1 MVKKR
6 LGRGLDALL
15 GQGNDSEANTIDN
28 NNNSLKKVKIEL
40 LRAGQYQP
48 RKAFNQEK
56 LQELADSIKAQGLI
70 QPIVVRPSPGGFFE
84 ILAGE
89 RRLRAAKLA
98 GLKLVS
104 VIVEEVSDRDAM
116 SLALIE
122 NIQREDLS
130 AIEEAAALDRLVK
143 EFQMSHD
150 EIAKA
155 VGRSRAS
162 VSNLIRLLG
171 LPAEVKSM
179 IAKNMLEM
187 GHARALLG
195 LDDNMVI
202 NYARKIVAES
212 MSVRKVE
219 SIINNL
225 KSDQKAHK
233 KGNVAEKN
241 TDLEIVERELSDYF
255 QSKVFLSVGRKG
267 SGKIVIHFSDHNELD
282 GLLEKC
288 GRSPK

>member
-15 GQGNDSEANTIDN
+15 GQGDNAEVNKIDN
-28 NNNSLKKVKIEL
+28 DNSSLKKVKIEL

-98 GLKLVS
+98 GLKFVS
-104 VIVEEVSDRDAM
+104 VIIEEASDREAM

-122 NIQREDLS
+122 NIQREDLT

-143 EFQMSHD
+143 EFEMSHD
-150 EIAKA
+150 DIAKA

-171 LPAEVKSM
+171 LPSEVKSM
-179 IAKNMLEM
+179 IAQNMLEM

-202 NYARKIVAES
+202 HYAHKIIAES
-212 MSVRKVE
+212 MSVRQVE
-219 SIINNL
+219 SVISNF
-225 KSDQKAHK
+225 KSGQKADRK
-233 KGNVAEKN
+233 RDVVKKN
-241 TDLEIVERELSDYF
+241 TDLELIERELSDYF
-255 QSKVFLSVGRKG
+255 QSKVSLSVGRKG
-267 SGKIVIHFSDHNELD
+267 SGKIVINFSDYNELD
-282 GLLEKC
+282 GLLIKC
-288 GRSPK
+288 RRSPN

>member
-48 RKAFNQEK
+48 RKVFNQEK

>member
-15 GQGNDSEANTIDN
+15 GQGDNAEVNKIDN
-28 NNNSLKKVKIEL
+28 DNSSLKKVKIEL

-98 GLKLVS
+98 GLKFVS
-104 VIVEEVSDRDAM
+104 VIIEEASDREAM

-122 NIQREDLS
+122 NIQREDLT

-143 EFQMSHD
+143 EFEMSHD
-150 EIAKA
+150 DIAKA

-171 LPAEVKSM
+171 LPSEVKSM
-179 IAKNMLEM
+179 IAQNMLEM

-202 NYARKIVAES
+202 HYAHKIIAES
-212 MSVRKVE
+212 MSVRQVE
-219 SIINNL
+219 SVINNF
-225 KSDQKAHK
+225 KSGQKADRK
-233 KGNVAEKN
+233 RDVVKKN
-241 TDLEIVERELSDYF
+241 TDLELIERELSDYF
-255 QSKVFLSVGRKG
+255 QSKVSLSVGRKG
-267 SGKIVIHFSDHNELD
+267 SGKIVINFSDYNELD
-282 GLLEKC
+282 GLLIKC
-288 GRSPK
+288 RRSPN

>member
-15 GQGNDSEANTIDN
+15 GQGNNSDANQIDN
-28 NNNSLKKVKIEL
+28 DSGSFKKVKIEL

-48 RKAFNQEK
+48 RKEFNQDK

-70 QPIVVRPSPGGFFE
+70 QPIVVRPSPGGCYE

-98 GLKLVS
+98 GLKMIS
-104 VIVEEVSDRDAM
+104 VIIEEVSDRDAM

-130 AIEEAAALDRLVK
+130 AIEEAAALDRLVR
-143 EFQMSHD
+143 EFGMSHD
-150 EIAKA
+150 DIAKA
-155 VGRSRAS
+155 VGRSRTS

-171 LPAEVKSM
+171 LPSEVKSM
-179 IAKNMLEM
+179 IVQNMLEM

-195 LDDNMVI
+195 LDEKMI
-202 NYARKIVAES
+202 IYYAHKIIAEK
-212 MSVRKVE
+212 MSVRQVE
-219 SIINNL
+219 SIISNL
-225 KSDQKAHK
+225 KSDLKAHK
-233 KGNVAEKN
+233 KGKVTEKN
-241 TDLEIVERELSDYF
+241 SDLEIIERELSDYF
-255 QSKVFLSVGRKG
+255 QSKVSLSVGRKG
-267 SGKIVIHFSDHNELD
+267 NGKMVVNFSDHDELD

-288 GRSPK
+288 RRFTT

>member
-15 GQGNDSEANTIDN
+15 GQGDNAEVDKIDN
-28 NNNSLKKVKIEL
+28 DHSSLKKVKIEL

-98 GLKLVS
+98 GLKFVS
-104 VIVEEVSDRDAM
+104 VIIEEASDREAL

-122 NIQREDLS
+122 NIQREDLT

-143 EFQMSHD
+143 EFEMSHD
-150 EIAKA
+150 DIAKA

-171 LPAEVKSM
+171 LPSEVKSM
-179 IAKNMLEM
+179 IAQNMLEM

-202 NYARKIVAES
+202 HYAHKIIAES
-212 MSVRKVE
+212 MSVRQVE
-219 SIINNL
+219 SVISNF
-225 KSDQKAHK
+225 KSAKKADRK
-233 KGNVAEKN
+233 RDVVKKN
-241 TDLEIVERELSDYF
+241 TDLELIERELSDYF
-255 QSKVFLSVGRKG
+255 QSKVSLNVGRKG
-267 SGKIVIHFSDHNELD
+267 SGKIVINFSDYDELD
-282 GLLEKC
+282 GLLIKC
-288 GRSPK
+288 RRSPN

>member
-225 KSDQKAHK
+225 KSDRKAHK
-233 KGNVAEKN
+233 KVNVAEKN

>member
-15 GQGNDSEANTIDN
+15 GQGNDSQANKIDN

-104 VIVEEVSDRDAM
+104 VIVEEVSDMDAM

-130 AIEEAAALDRLVK
+130 AIEEAVALDRLAK
-143 EFQMSHD
+143 EFEMSHD

-171 LPAEVKSM
+171 LPSEVKSM
-179 IAKNMLEM
+179 IAQNMLEM

-202 NYARKIVAES
+202 YYARKIVAES

-225 KSDQKAHK
+225 KSDRKAHK
-233 KGNVAEKN
+233 KGNIAEKN
-241 TDLEIVERELSDYF
+241 TDLEIIERELSDYF

-282 GLLEKC
+282 GLLKKC

>member
-15 GQGNDSEANTIDN
+15 SQGSDSVSSKIDN
-28 NNNSLKKVKIEL
+28 DNNLLKKVKIEL

-48 RKAFNQEK
+48 RKEFNQEK
-56 LQELADSIKAQGLI
+56 LQELADSIRAQGLI

-104 VIVEEVSDRDAM
+104 VIIEEASDREAM

-122 NIQREDLS
+122 NIQREDLN
-130 AIEEAAALDRLVK
+130 AIEEAAAFERLVK
-143 EFQMSHD
+143 EFEMSHD
-150 EIAKA
+150 DIAKA
-155 VGRSRAS
+155 VGKSRAS
-162 VSNLIRLLG
+162 ISNHIRLLG
-171 LPAEVKSM
+171 LPLEVKSM
-179 IAKNMLEM
+179 MTQSLLEM

-195 LDDNMVI
+195 LEDKMVI
-202 NYARKIVAES
+202 QLAQKIVSEN
-212 MSVRKVE
+212 MSVRQVE
-219 SIINNL
+219 AMISNL
-225 KSDQKAHK
+225 KNEQKANGK
-233 KGNVAEKN
+233 LNLAKKN
-241 TDLEIVERELSDYF
+241 TDLDIIERELSDYF
-255 QSKVFLSVGRKG
+255 QSKVSLVIGRNG
-267 SGKIVIHFSDHNELD
+267 SGKIVINFSGHDELD

-288 GRSPK
+288 RRSPL

>member
-15 GQGNDSEANTIDN
+15 GQGNDSEVNKIDN
-28 NNNSLKKVKIEL
+28 DNNSLKKVKIEL

-56 LQELADSIKAQGLI
+56 LQELADSIKTQGLI

-98 GLKLVS
+98 GLKFVS
-104 VIVEEVSDRDAM
+104 VIIEEVSDRGAM

-143 EFQMSHD
+143 EFEMSHD

-179 IAKNMLEM
+179 IAQNMLEM

-195 LDDNMVI
+195 LDENMVI

-212 MSVRKVE
+212 MSVRQVE
-219 SIINNL
+219 SIISNL
-225 KSDQKAHK
+225 KSDRKVHK
-233 KGNVAEKN
+233 KGNLAEKN
-241 TDLEIVERELSDYF
+241 TDLEIIERELSDYF

-267 SGKIVIHFSDHNELD
+267 SGKIVIQFSDHNELD

-288 GRSPK
+288 RRSPE

>member
-15 GQGNDSEANTIDN
+15 GQGDNAEVNKIDN
-28 NNNSLKKVKIEL
+28 DNSSLKKVKIEL

-98 GLKLVS
+98 GLKFVS
-104 VIVEEVSDRDAM
+104 VIIEEASDREAM

-122 NIQREDLS
+122 NIQREDLT

-143 EFQMSHD
+143 EFEMSHD
-150 EIAKA
+150 DIAKA

-171 LPAEVKSM
+171 LPSEVKSM
-179 IAKNMLEM
+179 IAQNMLEM

-202 NYARKIVAES
+202 HYAHKIIAES
-212 MSVRKVE
+212 MSVRQVE
-219 SIINNL
+219 SVISNF
-225 KSDQKAHK
+225 KSGQKADRK
-233 KGNVAEKN
+233 RDVVKKN
-241 TDLEIVERELSDYF
+241 TVLELIERELSDYF
-255 QSKVFLSVGRKG
+255 QSKVSPSVGRKG
-267 SGKIVIHFSDHNELD
+267 SGKIVINFSDYNELD
-282 GLLEKC
+282 GLLIKC
-288 GRSPK
+288 RRSPN

>member
-15 GQGNDSEANTIDN
+15 SQGSDSVSSKIDNDSNL
-28 NNNSLKKVKIEL
+28 LKKVKIEL

-48 RKAFNQEK
+48 RKEFNQEK
-56 LQELADSIKAQGLI
+56 LQELADSIRAQGLI
-70 QPIVVRPSPGGFFE
+70 QPIIVRPSPGGFFE

-104 VIVEEVSDRDAM
+104 VIIEEASDREAM

-122 NIQREDLS
+122 NIQREDLNV
-130 AIEEAAALDRLVK
+130 IEEAAAFERLVK
-143 EFQMSHD
+143 EFEMSHD
-150 EIAKA
+150 DIAKA

-171 LPAEVKSM
+171 LPSEVKSM
-179 IAKNMLEM
+179 IAQNMLEM

-202 NYARKIVAES
+202 HYAHKIIAES
-212 MSVRKVE
+212 MSVRQVE
-219 SIINNL
+219 SVISNF
-225 KSDQKAHK
+225 KSGQKADRK
-233 KGNVAEKN
+233 RDVVKKN
-241 TDLEIVERELSDYF
+241 TDLELIERELSDYF
-255 QSKVFLSVGRKG
+255 QSKVSLVIGRNG
-267 SGKIVIHFSDHNELD
+267 SGKIVINFSGHDELD
-282 GLLEKC
+282 GLLDKC
-288 GRSPK
+288 RHSPL

>member
-15 GQGNDSEANTIDN
+15 GHGNDSEANTIDN
-28 NNNSLKKVKIEL
+28 NNNSLKKVKVEL

-48 RKAFNQEK
+48 RKEFNQEK

-98 GLKLVS
+98 GLKFVS
-104 VIVEEVSDRDAM
+104 VIVEEVADKDAM

-143 EFQMSHD
+143 EFEMSHD

-195 LDDNMVI
+195 LDDNTVI

-225 KSDQKAHK
+225 KSDRKAHK
-233 KGNVAEKN
+233 KVNVAEKN
-241 TDLEIVERELSDYF
+241 TDLDIAERELSDYF

-288 GRSPK
+288 GCSPK

>member
-288 GRSPK
+288 GRSPR

>member
-15 GQGNDSEANTIDN
+15 GQGDNAEVNKIDN
-28 NNNSLKKVKIEL
+28 DNSSLKKVKIEL

-98 GLKLVS
+98 GLKFVS
-104 VIVEEVSDRDAM
+104 VIIEEASDREAM

-122 NIQREDLS
+122 NIQREDLT

-143 EFQMSHD
+143 EFEMSHD
-150 EIAKA
+150 DIAKA

-171 LPAEVKSM
+171 LPSEVKSM
-179 IAKNMLEM
+179 IAQNMLEM

-202 NYARKIVAES
+202 HYAHKIIAES
-212 MSVRKVE
+212 MSVRQVE
-219 SIINNL
+219 SVISNF
-225 KSDQKAHK
+225 KSGQKADRK
-233 KGNVAEKN
+233 RDVVKKN
-241 TDLEIVERELSDYF
+241 TDLELIERELSDYF
-255 QSKVFLSVGRKG
+255 QSKVSPSVGRKG
-267 SGKIVIHFSDHNELD
+267 SGKIVINFSDYNELD
-282 GLLEKC
+282 GLLIKC
-288 GRSPK
+288 RRSPN

>member
-15 GQGNDSEANTIDN
+15 GHGNDSEANTIDN

-48 RKAFNQEK
+48 RKAFNKEK

-98 GLKLVS
+98 GLKFVS
-104 VIVEEVSDRDAM
+104 VIVEEVSDKDAM

-143 EFQMSHD
+143 EFEMSHD

-195 LDDNMVI
+195 LDDNLVI

-225 KSDQKAHK
+225 KSDRKAHK
-233 KGNVAEKN
+233 KVNVAEKN
-241 TDLEIVERELSDYF
+241 TDLEIAERELSDYF

-288 GRSPK
+288 GCSPK